1 MHEQNPPGW
10 EAAAEGVVTRQKERL
25 MTRDDGTGWHPII
38 KVTCWGLAGLWIV
51 AGLSLVVGRPEGAGA
66 GPDPKPAPRR
76 TVEYDSAAAAQA
88 DEPGSELGWLE
99 RAAFDMN
106 GAMIVVDACWSVL
119 GMNACGCADDVAA
132 LDRDARRYIEALSA
146 AADLAENGG
155 RRREAA
161 SLKALAESTA
171 KQARTI
177 TGSVEDC

>member
-1 MHEQNPPGW
+1 
-10 EAAAEGVVTRQKERL
+10 
-25 MTRDDGTGWHPII
+25 MTRDDGTGWRPII

-51 AGLSLVVGRPEGAGA
+51 AGLSLVVGRPEESGA
-66 GPDPKPAPRR
+66 GPDPRR
-76 TVEYDSAAAAQA
+76 TDEYDSASAAQA

-119 GMNACGCADDVAA
+119 GVNACGCAEDVAA
-132 LDRDARRYIEALSA
+132 LDRDARRYIEVLSA

-155 RRREAA
+155 RPGEAA
-161 SLKALAESTA
+161 SLRALAESTA

-177 TGSVEDC
+177 TGSVENC